1 MVRLT
6 RRAALAVAAG
16 LFAATP
22 ATAQDKL
29 PVVAT
34 FSILGDMVRTVGG
47 DDVSVATLV
56 GPNGDAHGFEPK
68 PADARTVG
76 GAKLVVANG
85 LGFDDW
91 INRLVKAAG
100 YKGPVVI
107 ASKGVKARKAEHEH
121 EHGHEGGHKHGGHD
135 EDATDPHAWQDIGNG
150 RRYVAN
156 IADALAKADP
166 DHAAAYWARAEAYDR
181 ELAALDAEL
190 RAQLNAIP
198 RPKRKII
205 TSHDAFGY
213 FGKSYG
219 IDFLSPVG
227 VSTDSQPSA
236 KDMAALI
243 RQMKQKKVRV
253 LFIENMTDPRLVQ
266 QLAREGGGIV
276 GGQVYSDALSER
288 DGPAP
293 SYVEMFRHNVREFT
307 AALKKADS

>member
-1 MVRLT
+1 MIGVKWQRAGGFPMVRFT

-16 LFAATP
+16 LFAA
-22 ATAQDKL
+22 
-29 PVVAT
+29 
-34 FSILGDMVRTVGG
+34 
-47 DDVSVATLV
+47 
-56 GPNGDAHGFEPK
+56 
-68 PADARTVG
+68 
-76 GAKLVVANG
+76 
-85 LGFDDW
+85 
-91 INRLVKAAG
+91 
-100 YKGPVVI
+100 
-107 ASKGVKARKAEHEH
+107 
-121 EHGHEGGHKHGGHD
+121 
-135 EDATDPHAWQDIGNG
+135 
-150 RRYVAN
+150 
-156 IADALAKADP
+156 KADP
-166 DHAAAYWARAEAYDR
+166 GHAAAYRARAEAYDR
-181 ELAALDAEL
+181 DLAALDAEL

-276 GGQVYSDALSER
+276 GGQVHSDALSER
-288 DGPAP
+288 DGSAP
-293 SYVEMFRHNVREFT
+293 SYVEMFRHNVRAFT
-307 AALKKADS
+307 AALKQAGSAAASRTRQAAGMGSARI

>member
-1 MVRLT
+1 MT
-6 RRAALAVAAG
+6 RFMRCAALALAVG
-16 LFAATP
+16 LLAATQ
-22 ATAQDKL
+22 AAAQDRL

-34 FSILGDMVRTVGG
+34 FSILGDMVRAVGG

-85 LGFDDW
+85 LGFDSW
-91 INRLVKAAG
+91 IHRLAKAAG
-100 YKGPVVI
+100 YGGRLAI
-107 ASKGVKARKAEHEH
+107 ASKGVTVRKAEHEP
-121 EHGHEGGHKHGGHD
+121 GGHAH
-135 EDATDPHAWQDIGNG
+135 ENATDPHAWQDLDNG

-156 IADALAKADP
+156 IADALAAADP
-166 DHAAAYWARAEAYDR
+166 SHAAAYRARAEAYDR
-181 ELAALDAEL
+181 ELAALDAEI
-190 RAQLNAIP
+190 RAELNAIP
-198 RPKRKII
+198 RPKRRII

-213 FGKSYG
+213 LGRSYG
-219 IDFLSPVG
+219 IDFLSPLG
-227 VSTDSQPSA
+227 LGTDSQPSA

-243 RQMKQKKVRV
+243 RQMKRENVRV
-253 LFIENMTDPRLVQ
+253 LFVETMTDSRLIQ

-293 SYVEMFRHNVREFT
+293 TYVEMFRHNVRAFT
-307 AALKKADS
+307 AALKQAGS